1 MFSVFLEQWWKSHL
15 FGQASVEKHQ
25 SHRGNRTG
33 EALGIELT
41 TGDDVM
47 AFSYFLLRLIT
58 AVRRCVD

>member
-1 MFSVFLEQWWKSHL
+1 M
-15 FGQASVEKHQ
+15 EKHQ
-25 SHRGNRTG
+25 NHRGNRTG

-41 TGDDVM
+41 TGDDVT